1 MEGASP
7 DKTKETYQSHAEAY
21 DRQRSRKF
29 FEARWLARFG
39 DVLPRGS
46 KVLDLG
52 CGGGQPVSAWL
63 IAEGFSFTGVDYS
76 EAMLDIAR
84 RRWPSENWCLAD
96 MRSLDLN
103 ETFHGIVAW
112 DSFFH
117 LTQQEQRDAL
127 PRLAAHLEPGGL
139 LLVTVGPKAGESV
152 GQVAGEP
159 VLQASLSPA
168 EYASLLELHGL
179 MLIEF
184 VSEDP
189 QCGFHTVLMAKKL
202 HVSDLI
208 NERIARLL
216 T

>member
-1 MEGASP
+1 MEEVCP
-7 DKTKETYQSHAEAY
+7 DKTKLTYQLQAEAY
-21 DRQRSRKF
+21 DRQRSRTF

-39 DVLPRGS
+39 DALPRGS

-63 IAEGFSFTGVDYS
+63 IAEGFRFTGVDYS

-84 RRWPSENWCLAD
+84 RRWPSESWRLSD

-103 ETFHGIVAW
+103 EKFHGIVAW

-139 LLVTVGPKAGESV
+139 LLVTVGPMAGESV

-168 EYASLLELHGL
+168 EYASLLEEHGL
-179 MLIEF
+179 MLIAF

-189 QCGFHTVLMAKKL
+189 RCENHTVLMAKKL
-202 HVSDLI
+202 HEHD
-208 NERIARLL
+208 
-216 T
+216 

>member
-1 MEGASP
+1 MEEVSL
-7 DKTKETYQSHAEAY
+7 DKTKSTYQLQAEAY
-21 DRQRSRKF
+21 DRQRSRTF

-39 DVLPRGS
+39 DALPRGS

-63 IAEGFSFTGVDYS
+63 IAEGFRFTGVDYS

-84 RRWPSENWCLAD
+84 RRWPSEDWRLSD
-96 MRSLDLN
+96 IRSLDLN

-127 PRLAAHLEPGGL
+127 PRLAAHLESGGL
-139 LLVTVGPKAGESV
+139 LLVTVGPMAGESV

-159 VLQASLSPA
+159 VFQASLSPA
-168 EYASLLELHGL
+168 EYASLLEEHGL
-179 MLIEF
+179 MLIAF

-189 QCGFHTVLMAKKL
+189 QCENHTVLMAKKL
-202 HVSDLI
+202 HENDQVNEHVSKSLS
-208 NERIARLL
+208 
-216 T
+216 

>member
-1 MEGASP
+1 MDGASP

-21 DRQRSRKF
+21 DLQRSKTF
-29 FEARWLARFG
+29 FEAQWLARFG
-39 DVLPRGS
+39 DALPRGG

-52 CGGGQPVSAWL
+52 CGGGRPVSAWL

-84 RRWPSENWCLAD
+84 RRWPDENWRHSD

-127 PRLAAHLEPGGL
+127 PRLAAHLEPGCL
-139 LLVTVGPKAGESV
+139 LLVTVGPMAGESV

-159 VLQASLSPA
+159 VFQASLSPA
-168 EYASLLELHGL
+168 EYASLLGEHGL
-179 MLIEF
+179 MPIAF

-189 QCGFHTVLMAKKL
+189 QCENHTVLMAMKL
-202 HVSDLI
+202 HEHDQV
-208 NERIARLL
+208 NERISFH
-216 T
+216 

>member
-1 MEGASP
+1 MEEASP
-7 DKTKETYQSHAEAY
+7 DKTRETYQSHAEAY
-21 DRQRSRKF
+21 DRQRSRTF
-29 FEARWLARFG
+29 FEAQWLARFG
-39 DVLPRGS
+39 DALPRGG

-63 IAEGFSFTGVDYS
+63 IAEGFRFVGVDCS

-84 RRWPSENWCLAD
+84 RRWPGEDWRLAD

-139 LLVTVGPKAGESV
+139 LLVTVGPMAGESA

-168 EYASLLELHGL
+168 EYASLLEVHGL
-179 MLIEF
+179 LLIAF
-184 VSEDP
+184 MSEDP
-189 QCGFHTVLMAKKL
+189 QCEDHTVLMARKL
-202 HVSDLI
+202 HENDQVDEQVS
-208 NERIARLL
+208 RSPS
-216 T
+216 